1 MADQKPEWAG
11 NQMGLL
17 QELRS
22 WVTKSIRVQR
32 QIPWMGGHD
41 EGTFTRSWCGYYLVS
56 GDARVLE
63 FMRWLRD
70 SYLGW
75 SRTNLVHGYAPQGEA
90 HHGTENHCIFLTR
103 LWHLDRGDEATVA
116 ALEDAAHHAGNW
128 VEGIPEWYD
137 WEGHRF
143 RSWRIGT
150 GGVREMPPD
159 NYEVPDHFKILQFTL
174 VAYLATGKERYLA
187 LCRDYADRWTD
198 AMLAEEEVPCVFVP
212 VADPAEIERLYPQ
225 TMKWMSGSREVRV
238 ELHVAAG
245 SLDLLMELYALT
257 GEVRYLDA
265 VRRTLD
271 VLIDALSD
279 PYAETAA
286 MLLSKYRVLSG
297 GIDYDAAIMERISS
311 LAESPPGYLTLL
323 VDSRPAPHPMGI
335 VGRRR
340 DEVRW
345 GYRTDG
351 MIAEETGLSSAAR
364 MLAYQITGEERYAA
378 QALGMAR
385 DRMRLARIS
394 LKDGRDHGCGGN
406 TISSVASGHGRAAGV
421 GTAVATLAPSAL
433 GAFRFCEGERV
444 RMRFFHADGEIGLP
458 EGMAALFGRDEGGV
472 RTVQIW
478 SDLDRP
484 ETISIS
490 PGEGEQILH
499 ASVDSD
505 ELSVSDEGEV
515 AVSLPPRNLTRVS
528 IGYRTP

>member
-1 MADQKPEWAG
+1 MADQRPEWAV
-11 NQMGLL
+11 NQMGLV

-22 WVTKSIRVQR
+22 WIAKSIGVQR

-41 EGTFTRSWCGYYLVS
+41 EGTFTRSWCGYYLLT

-70 SYLGW
+70 SCLEW
-75 SRTNLVHGYAPQGEA
+75 SKMNLVHGYAPQGEA

-103 LWHLDRGDEATVA
+103 LWHLDKSDEVTVA

-128 VEGIPEWYD
+128 VEGIPAWYD

-150 GGVREMPPD
+150 QVVREVPPD

-187 LCRDYADRWTD
+187 LCRDYADRWAD
-198 AMLAEEEVPCVFVP
+198 AMLTEGEIPGVFFPISDP
-212 VADPAEIERLYPQ
+212 VEIERLYPQ
-225 TMKWMSGSREVRV
+225 AMKWMNGSREVRV

-245 SLDLLMELYALT
+245 SLDVLMELYVLT

-265 VRRTLD
+265 VRRTFD
-271 VLIDALSD
+271 VLIAALSD
-279 PYAETAA
+279 PYAETPA

-297 GIDYDAAIMERISS
+297 DTGYDAAIMDCISS
-311 LAESPPGYLTLL
+311 TPESPSGYLALL

-351 MIAEETGLSSAAR
+351 TIAEETGPSPAAR

-385 DRMRLARIS
+385 DRMRLARIA

-421 GTAVATLAPSAL
+421 GTVVTTLAPSAL

-444 RMRFFHADGEIGLP
+444 RMRFFDADGADGLP
-458 EGMAALFGRDEGGV
+458 EGMAALFGRDEGDV
-472 RTVQIW
+472 RIVQVW
-478 SDLDRP
+478 SDLDRE
-484 ETISIS
+484 ETVRIRL
-490 PGEGEQILH
+490 GEGERIVR
-499 ASVDSD
+499 ASVDRG
-505 ELSVSDEGEV
+505 ELSVSEEGDV
-515 AVSLPPRNLTRVS
+515 RVSLPPKDLTR
-528 IGYRTP
+528 ITIRYRKS